1 MDNLQNIMLF
11 LCRISSECTRIKE
24 TWTGVLGKSTVNE
37 LDGDGVMDSI
47 ICRIVDKC
55 TNFCNVISKECGLQ
69 VPTAVPADPV
79 ELRMFHTAEFLEG
92 EIIDDKGNI
101 CDTEAFYCDE
111 YKVHKM
117 LSRTLLEGSDN
128 IIACAQ
134 DIIRYYQA
142 GADNWSEHLS
152 ERILNMVQP
161 ILDDIS
167 ELSEVLGQIA
177 DWHAG
182 EADRN
187 INMFMIG

>member
-11 LCRISSECTRIKE
+11 LCRISSECLRIKE
-24 TWTGVLGKSTVNE
+24 TWTSVLGKNAVNE

-47 ICRIVDKC
+47 ICRIADKC
-55 TNFCNVISKECGLQ
+55 ANFCNEMSKECGIQ
-69 VPTAVPADPV
+69 IPAAISADPV
-79 ELRMFHTAEFLEG
+79 ELRMFHTVEFFEG
-92 EIIDDKGNI
+92 EVFDDKGNI
-101 CDTEAFYCDE
+101 RDMEAFYCDE

-117 LSRTLLEGSDN
+117 LSGTLLEGSDN

-142 GADNWSEHLS
+142 GVDAWNDQLS
-152 ERILNMVQP
+152 ELILNMVQP

-177 DWHAG
+177 NWHIG

-187 INMFMIG
+187 INMFMMG